1 MLPRIQYNG
10 NNEYEFINTNMNCI
24 DRVYVVCLAPVNGD
38 MTLTDFEEIEDPRI
52 EVFEALDTQMRWD
65 SIGYM
70 KEDNF
75 VLKPIPGECTDY
87 FSQFSGA
94 VGCYLSHYRLWKR
107 IIKTGALCT
116 LILEDDASVSDVRNI
131 LNTDTASNPGVLLT
145 TLVRPFHIIQLN
157 KRIRDTSPDRFI
169 GTESYIISLEGAKRL
184 VHLAENSQLFNG
196 IISTIDTFPSD
207 IKKRIW
213 APVDMF
219 IGECGNNNL
228 SKDIRVNIAEAPRIG
243 LKECESTITTPKCGK
258 PYWRMSDVEL
268 DDFRGGVM
276 YKWWSSINKRWISK
290 SKIFEIGV
298 KKTGTSSLGAAY
310 RSLGYKTAGW
320 DPVLF
325 HEWSLTKDHDCI
337 IKACMKYDA
346 FQDGPWHGCDFRV
359 LDRSFP
365 GSKFI
370 LLERDDGS
378 WIGSLERHESP
389 ALNVNN
395 INTDWLQDR
404 WVTDRD
410 AYINEMIAFKKEK
423 YDRIKEYF
431 KDRPG
436 DLLILNIFEED
447 NPYVR
452 LCDFLNIEHIPSRT
466 FPHVNSSE
474 IS

>member
-1 MLPRIQYNG
+1 
-10 NNEYEFINTNMNCI
+10 MNCI
-24 DRVYVVCLAPVNGD
+24 DRVCVVSLVS
-38 MTLTDFEEIEDPRI
+38 TDEDRMAAFWGIDDDRI
-52 EVFEALDTQMRWD
+52 ELFEALNTQMRWD
-65 SIGYM
+65 SIGHM
-70 KEDNF
+70 KEDGF
-75 VLKPIPGECTDY
+75 VLKPISGECADY
-87 FSQFSGA
+87 YSQFSGA
-94 VGCYLSHYRLWKR
+94 IGCYLSHYRIWKS
-107 IIKTGALCT
+107 IVEEQTACT
-116 LILEDDASVSDVRNI
+116 LIVEDDAIISDVESV
-131 LNTDTASNPGVLLT
+131 LSVDTNTNPGVLLT
-145 TLVRPFHIIQLN
+145 TLVKPFHIIQLN
-157 KRIRDTSPDRFI
+157 KRFPETSVSRFI
-169 GTESYIISLEGAKRL
+169 GTESYVVSLEGARRL
-184 VHLAENSQLFNG
+184 IYLAENSQLFNG
-196 IISTIDTFPSD
+196 VASTSDVFPGD

-213 APVDMF
+213 SPVDMF
-219 IGECGNNNL
+219 IGECGNKGL
-228 SKDIRVNIAEAPRIG
+228 SKSVRVNIATASRIG
-243 LKECESTITTPKCGK
+243 LTGRASTITTPNCGK
-258 PYWRMSDVEL
+258 PYWKMSDVEL
-268 DDFRGGVM
+268 DEFRERDE
-276 YKWWSSINKRWISK
+276 YKWWSNTNKRCISK

-325 HEWSLTKDHDCI
+325 HEWSITKDHDCI
-337 IKACMKYDA
+337 IKACEKYDA

-359 LDRSFP
+359 LDQNFP

-370 LLERDDGS
+370 LLERDDNS

-410 AYINEMIAFKKEK
+410 AYINEMIAFKREK

-452 LCDFLNIEHIPSRT
+452 LCDFLNIEHIPSRS
-466 FPHVNSSE
+466 FPHANKSE